1 MTTCPA
7 SEASS
12 RSCRALRWSVS
23 PASHNAT
30 RILESI
36 AVVIRRATRASTSG
50 SPSAPCQFPGCQ
62 SPHISQTRFR
72 PAPPSRARPLR
83 LLQTPACLPRE
94 LPIAAGFPAESSPAL
109 CSSPSPVSS
118 SPILQFL
125 TLSQFSLLS
134 LKLLRPHAT
143 SASQYLFPFL
153 CGNPSVPFL
162 AFRRCD
168 RVGQP

>member
-1 MTTCPA
+1 MTNCPA
-7 SEASS
+7 SEACS
-12 RSCRALRWSVS
+12 RSCLALRWSLS

-50 SPSAPCQFPGCQ
+50 SLSAPCQFPGCQ
-62 SPHISQTRFR
+62 SPHISQIRFR
-72 PAPPSRARPLR
+72 RAPPSRARPGR

-94 LPIAAGFPAESSPAL
+94 LPIAAGFPAESLPAL

-125 TLSQFSLLS
+125 TLSQLSLLF
-134 LKLLRPHAT
+134 PP
-143 SASQYLFPFL
+143 YL
-153 CGNPSVPFL
+153 S
-162 AFRRCD
+162 
-168 RVGQP
+168 

>member
-1 MTTCPA
+1 MTNCPA

-23 PASHNAT
+23 SASHNAT
-30 RILESI
+30 RILEST

-72 PAPPSRARPLR
+72 RAPPSRARPGR
-83 LLQTPACLPRE
+83 LLQTPACLPHE
-94 LPIAAGFPAESSPAL
+94 LPIAAGFPAGSSPAL
-109 CSSPSPVSS
+109 CWLPSPVSS

-125 TLSQFSLLS
+125 TLSQSSLLS
-134 LKLLRPHAT
+134 LKLFRPQDSDRLQVT
-143 SASQYLFPFL
+143 LSFPL
-153 CGNPSVPFL
+153 
-162 AFRRCD
+162 
-168 RVGQP
+168 